1 MIVAAIAY
9 ASTTTRLGSWT
20 ALVGKAR
27 SGVEAQ
33 SAPPD
38 FPLHN
43 ARPRGEKDFA
53 TLAATIVG
61 AGTLVDDALRSGAE
75 L

>member
-1 MIVAAIAY
+1 MIVAAIVY
-9 ASTTTRLGSWT
+9 ASTTTRLCSWT

-38 FPLHN
+38 FPSQRS
-43 ARPRGEKDFA
+43 APRRKG
-53 TLAATIVG
+53 
-61 AGTLVDDALRSGAE
+61 LRYPCRYDRWRGNTG
-75 L
+75 